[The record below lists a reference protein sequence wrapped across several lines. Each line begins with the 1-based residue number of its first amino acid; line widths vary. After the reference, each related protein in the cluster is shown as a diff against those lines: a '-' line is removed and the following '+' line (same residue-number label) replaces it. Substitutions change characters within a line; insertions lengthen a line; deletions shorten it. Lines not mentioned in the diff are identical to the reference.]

1 MVVKEEPAA
10 PAESVSQ
17 SSEQMDVT
25 VTSAIKVDTA
35 TSSADVEVV
44 APPKLESPVV
54 APLDQVTVCYI
65 Y

>member
-35 TSSADVEVV
+35 TSSADVDIV
-44 APPKLESPVV
+44 APPKLEPPVV
-54 APLDQVTVCYI
+54 PLDQVTVYYI